1 MEWTARNGMD
11 SVCCCVWSRLSIERQ
26 REGSY
31 TRKLI
36 ERSPPRFTLCLICG
50 PHSVMMTRWET
61 DCAADGVLICFDL
74 NRSLS
79 LRDSI
84 SIDIGI
90 GIITLRLC
98 PFPFRQFLVWKCNR
112 STLYWNEMR
121 SESVTCF
128 ECIVAPT
135 VWMFDC
141 SASANSWLDPLHY
154 GSRSDFCERR
164 AMVMVNGMLFTPY
177 RFCVEL
183 LPLSVFMRCRE
194 SVDAL
199 QMSMCPL
206 VLRCAVTECVGLL
219 CLCYII
225 RSIPF
230 FRLWS
235 FLCPRIWM

>member
-1 MEWTARNGMD
+1 MDCTEWDWLCLMLCLEST
-11 SVCCCVWSRLSIERQ
+11 LH
-26 REGSY
+26 REA
-31 TRKLI
+31 TRGIVYKELH
-36 ERSPPRFTLCLICG
+36 RTVTPSFLLCLICG
-50 PHSVMMTRWET
+50 PHS
-61 DCAADGVLICFDL
+61 DGDWLCSWWCFNL
-74 NRSLS
+74 FWFKSLSLSLS
-79 LRDSI
+79 LRLDPL
-84 SIDIGI
+84 
-90 GIITLRLC
+90 TLHCVLSLRTE
-98 PFPFRQFLVWKCNR
+98 
-112 STLYWNEMR
+112 STLYWTWNEMR
-121 SESVTCF
+121 REFVTCF

-183 LPLSVFMRCRE
+183 LPLSVCGVERERE

-230 FRLWS
+230 FKTLTVFMS
-235 FLCPRIWM
+235 PNWM

>member
-1 MEWTARNGMD
+1 MVTD
-11 SVCCCVWSRLSIERQ
+11 S
-26 REGSY
+26 
-31 TRKLI
+31 
-36 ERSPPRFTLCLICG
+36 
-50 PHSVMMTRWET
+50 
-61 DCAADGVLICFDL
+61 AANGVLICFDL

-79 LRDSI
+79 LS
-84 SIDIGI
+84 
-90 GIITLRLC
+90 LRLDPLTLHC
-98 PFPFRQFLVWKCNR
+98 VLSLRTE
-112 STLYWNEMR
+112 STLYWTWNEMR
-121 SESVTCF
+121 REFVTCF